1 MKVLETVL
9 SFFLTLAQVI
19 FPRKRKPSPS
29 DRPCPP
35 PQPRPPVPPLPLE
48 GETEVTLA
56 CIGGI
61 LSLLKNNQPPPTFP
75 RIPTP
80 SPSSPDPQRHPSAA
94 LAGNLRLPH

>member
-35 PQPRPPVPPLPLE
+35 PQP
-48 GETEVTLA
+48 
-56 CIGGI
+56 
-61 LSLLKNNQPPPTFP
+61 LSLIHISEPT
-75 RIPTP
+75 RR
-80 SPSSPDPQRHPSAA
+80 S
-94 LAGNLRLPH
+94 